1 MYNFALNRPI
11 SVLMGV
17 LAFIV
22 FGIMSYRTMPVNLF
36 PNIDFPV
43 VTIQTTYNGADA
55 LTVESKVT
63 DLIEESISGIDGID
77 KITSSS
83 FEGFSSVAVQFVL
96 ERDITEA
103 ANDVRDKIGAI
114 DLPSDVESPIVSKV
128 SSSGSVINLFISDK
142 AGDSQKLMLLADEK
156 IKPKLQRVKDVG
168 EVEIIGFQDREIRIF
183 IKPEL
188 LNKYNIS
195 ALELQKA
202 ITNDNYRAS
211 AGKATNEKQEVIIKS
226 RGDALKIS
234 ELKNINIK
242 DGVKLS
248 DLATVFDGLSDEES
262 FSELNGLKGVMLT
275 VEKISGTNALNI
287 IDGVKNILPKLEKLA
302 GENYDLK
309 LIQDESKK
317 ILVSLNQVKFD
328 LIFGAILAVI
338 IVFFFLRNLTATIL
352 SAFAIPISII
362 GTFAVMDFLGYDL
375 NKLSLIGLTLAI
387 GIFIDD
393 AIVVIENI
401 MKKMESGLPRFEG
414 TLMGVKEIAFSVLGI
429 STMLLAVFIPVAF
442 MDGVVG
448 KFFNSFAM
456 TVACGI
462 VISYFV
468 AIMFIPAF
476 GSRMLSHKESKF
488 FYATEPIFQ
497 KLDRSYVFILRY
509 LVKFKYLTILGVVAL
524 VFLGIMSSKNVG
536 MDFVPIEDN
545 SEYQVLIKADI
556 GISLEEMKRKVSP
569 IVKAVQ
575 KDENTLDSVLS
586 IGYTDSKESHK
597 AKIYVRIKPVEQR
610 TTSQG
615 TIIENFRKEFSSIKD
630 MIVTVE
636 PVPTFA
642 TGESNA
648 NVQVVI
654 RGDTLEG
661 LEKVSKDVM
670 AFLKT
675 VEGAVDIDSDYEA
688 NKPEYKITILRENAK
703 QKGVTTQQ
711 IANLLSAAFSSDIN
725 ISTFEDKGKQYDV
738 TLRLEDSSRK
748 DLNDIKKI
756 YIRAENGNLVSLDG
770 LIKIEEQLGVATVNR
785 FDRERKVM
793 VTAYKTDDVP
803 LDSIVS
809 KLDEKLPE
817 ILPPG
822 YSYRYTGEIERLQDA
837 MGNFGT
843 AIALAV
849 ILIYLILA
857 ALYESLIQPVIIM
870 VSMPL
875 SIVGVLMALSFTGM
889 NFSLYVMI
897 GIILL
902 LGMVGKNAVLVV
914 DFTNQAIK
922 EGKKVEEALLHAGKK
937 RLRPILMTTFA
948 MVGAMLPLALGT
960 GAGHESNAPMSIA
973 VIGGLI
979 SSTILTLLVVPA
991 IYRILYPVDAWLRK
1005 FYEKEQIEGH

>member
-11 SVLMGV
+11 TVLMGV
-17 LAFIV
+17 LTFIV
-22 FGIMSYRTMPVNLF
+22 FGIMSYKSMPVNLF

-63 DLIEESISGIDGID
+63 DLIEESVSGIDGID

-168 EVEIIGFQDREIRIF
+168 EVDIIGFQDREIRIF
-183 IKPEL
+183 VNPDL

-195 ALELQKA
+195 ALELQNT
-202 ITNDNYRAS
+202 ISTENYRAS
-211 AGKATNEKQEVIIKS
+211 AGKVINDKQEIIIKS

-242 DGVKLS
+242 ESIKLS
-248 DLATVFDGLSDEES
+248 DIATVFDGLSDEES
-262 FSELNGLKGVMLT
+262 FSKLNGVNGVMLT

-287 IDGVKNILPKLEKLA
+287 IKGVKNILPELEQIA
-302 GENYDLK
+302 GENYKLK

-328 LIFGAILAVI
+328 LVFGAILAVI
-338 IVFFFLRNLTATIL
+338 IVFFFLRNVTATIL

-362 GTFAVMDFLGYDL
+362 GTFAVIDYLGYDL

-401 MKKMESGLPRFEG
+401 MKRMEEGLPRFEATLIG
-414 TLMGVKEIAFSVLGI
+414 TKEIAFSVLGI
-429 STMLLAVFIPVAF
+429 SAMLLAVFIPVAF
-442 MDGVVG
+442 MDGMVG

-456 TVACGI
+456 TVASGV
-462 VISYFV
+462 VISYLV

-497 KLDRSYVFILRY
+497 KLDKGYVFILRY
-509 LVKFKYLTILGVVAL
+509 LIKFKYLTILGVVAL
-524 VFLGIMSSKNVG
+524 VFIGVTSSKNVG
-536 MDFVPIEDN
+536 MDFVPVEDN

-556 GISLEEMKRKVSP
+556 GISINEMKRKVAP
-569 IVKAVQ
+569 IVESIE
-575 KDENTLDSVLS
+575 KDENTVDSVLS

-597 AKIYVRIKPVEQR
+597 AKVYVRIKPLKER
-610 TTSQG
+610 TTSQSA
-615 TIIENFRKEFSSIKD
+615 IIENFRKEFSAIKD
-630 MIVTVE
+630 MVVTVE
-636 PVPTFA
+636 PVPTFS

-648 NVQVVI
+648 NVQVVV

-661 LEKVSKDVM
+661 LNKTSKEIM

-675 VEGAVDIDSDYEA
+675 VDGAVDIDSDFDD
-688 NKPEYKITILRENAK
+688 NKPEYKISILRENAK
-703 QKGVTTQQ
+703 KEGVTTQQ

-725 ISTFEDKGKQYDV
+725 ISTFEDKGKQYDI

-748 DLNDIKKI
+748 DLKDIKKI
-756 YIRAENGNLVSLDG
+756 YVRANNGSLVSLDG
-770 LIKIEEQLGVATVNR
+770 LVKIEKQSGVATINR
-785 FDRERKVM
+785 YDRERKVM

-817 ILPPG
+817 LLPPG
-822 YSYRYTGEIERLQDA
+822 YTYKYTGEIERMQDTV
-837 MGNFGT
+837 GNFGA
-843 AIALAV
+843 AILLAI

-857 ALYESLIQPVIIM
+857 ALYESIIQPVIIM

-875 SIVGVLMALSFTGM
+875 SIIGVLIALSLTGM

-914 DFTNQAIK
+914 DFANQAIK
-922 EGKKVEEALLHAGKK
+922 EGKNVEEALLQAGEK

-948 MVGAMLPLALGT
+948 MVGAMLPLALGS

-991 IYRILYPVDAWLRK
+991 IYRILYPIDAWLRK
-1005 FYEKEQIEGH
+1005 FYEKENIQD